1 MNCLNLSGEK
11 GATSFFTHSAKKL
24 LDVDIA
30 VVVVVNIAVVVVVN
44 VVIVV
49 VVVIVEADVDFNDV
63 ELETKWAA
71 TWRKVTPT
79 QMKPKK

>member
-30 VVVVVNIAVVVVVN
+30 VVVVVVN
-44 VVIVV
+44 VVG
-49 VVVIVEADVDFNDV
+49 VVIVEADVDFNDV